1 MKEVSIEEKAKRYD
15 EALKQI
21 KECTPDENGFVTIYP
36 QEIFPELKES
46 EDEKLRKRL
55 IQIFKSYQNSKTHIN
70 PNKWEGLKICD
81 ILAWFE
87 KQGKIVEYY
96 EDKLDRCACY
106 NFNKGYKAAMEK
118 QGEQK
123 AVKYDKVEPK
133 FKVGDWV
140 TNSIET
146 VQITGYD
153 IDYGYQ
159 VDYKGNL
166 QHRDT
171 DIIEKEYH
179 LWTIQDAK
187 DGDVLAAHECYVIF
201 KEIDG
206 LNIKCYCTYHY
217 LNQQAFYVDTLQ
229 NKTAFHPATK
239 EQRDQLE
246 KAMADAGYKWNPDEK
261 KSEEIE
267 ENPAWSEEDEKM
279 LQSVL
284 WHVSNSVSNGKS
296 QDIRCDL
303 TEWLKSIKD
312 RCQPKLQEWDYYWE

>member
-1 MKEVSIEEKAKRYD
+1 
-15 EALKQI
+15 
-21 KECTPDENGFVTIYP
+21 
-36 QEIFPELKES
+36 
-46 EDEKLRKRL
+46 
-55 IQIFKSYQNSKTHIN
+55 
-70 PNKWEGLKICD
+70 
-81 ILAWFE
+81 
-87 KQGKIVEYY
+87 
-96 EDKLDRCACY
+96 
-106 NFNKGYKAAMEK
+106 MEK